1 MKEHF
6 MRTYRLVLLIA
17 LVSALLA
24 LPAIAANPEI
34 TIKCGHNSPPNEDQA
49 IPWAAFKEF
58 VERESQ
64 GRISVPVYGGAAM
77 GGGLESAEK
86 VQMNILQMHFGSS
99 SNLTALFPEL
109 EVFELPY
116 LVTNVLDNLKLFYNA
131 DGTKLEGP
139 VFERL
144 DKAFRAKGMKITW
157 VSPATFRAIGMNTPG
172 VRTLADLKGKKIRST
187 ASRLERAVLSDFGA
201 NPVSM
206 SFSEVYTALQ
216 LKTVDGIGLG
226 AAAMYTNKFHE
237 ILKSVLM
244 NKYNTFFMFASIN
257 PKFYETLPPWA
268 KDIVDRGVI
277 HATKTANAQWD
288 ALNNEHI
295 KQLAAAGVEVY
306 TPTAAEWAEW
316 KKLTDKTSAE
326 YAKRLDPAWVD
337 LVKAQLAK

>member
-1 MKEHF
+1 
-6 MRTYRLVLLIA
+6 MRTSRIA
-17 LVSALLA
+17 LFAICLLALLA
-24 LPAIAANPEI
+24 VPCFAAAPEI

-49 IPWAAFKEF
+49 IPWQAFKEF

-77 GGGLESAEK
+77 GGCLESAEK

-116 LVTNVLDNLKLFYNA
+116 LVTNVLDNVKLFYNA
-131 DGTKLEGP
+131 DGTRLEGP
-139 VFERL
+139 VFEQL

-157 VSPATFRAIGMNTPG
+157 ISPATFRAIGMNVPN
-172 VRTLADLKGKKIRST
+172 VRTPADLKGKKIRST

-257 PKFYETLPPWA
+257 QKFYDQLPPWA
-268 KDIVDRGVI
+268 KDIVDRGIV
-277 HATKTANAQWD
+277 HATQTANAQWD
-288 ALNNEHI
+288 ALNSEHI
-295 KQLAAAGVEVY
+295 RQLAASGVAVY
-306 TPTAAEWAEW
+306 TPTEAEWVEW
-316 KKLTDKTSAE
+316 RKLTDKTSAE
-326 YAKRLDPAWVD
+326 YAKRFDPAWVN

>member
-1 MKEHF
+1 
-6 MRTYRLVLLIA
+6 MRTSRITLFVIC
-17 LVSALLA
+17 LLA
-24 LPAIAANPEI
+24 LFAVPSFAATPEI

-49 IPWAAFKEF
+49 IPWHAFKEF

-77 GGGLESAEK
+77 GGCLESAEK

-116 LVTNVLDNLKLFYNA
+116 LVTNVLDNVKLFYNA

-139 VFERL
+139 VFDRL

-157 VSPATFRAIGMNTPG
+157 ISPATFRAIGMNVPN
-172 VRTLADLKGKKIRST
+172 VRTPADLKGKKVRST

-257 PKFYETLPPWA
+257 QKFYDQLPPWA
-268 KDIVDRGVI
+268 KDIVDRGIV
-277 HATKTANAQWD
+277 HATLTANAQWD

-295 KQLAAAGVEVY
+295 RQLAASGVDVY
-306 TPTAAEWAEW
+306 TPTEAEWIEW

-326 YAKRLDPAWVD
+326 YAKRFDPAWVE
-337 LVKAQLAK
+337 LVKVQLSK